1 MIRHNLD
8 ELDEHLAE
16 LLRVGVGGKFK
27 TWLMANKQTI
37 IENMTTTWLMGKDKK
52 THVEGG
58 IPQAIEKSV
67 GGKWVKVEPTLDR

>member
-27 TWLMANKQTI
+27 TNSDYTDMVKQ
-37 IENMTTTWLMGKDKK
+37 ELEWEEKMLR
-52 THVEGG
+52 GG
-58 IPQAIEKSV
+58 IDLSLIHI
-67 GGKWVKVEPTLDR
+67 